1 MIKAKQV
8 NIKKNKCFTVDM
20 NDLDPFLLDIKKKS
34 SKGIDIYYINY
45 IQENFNSSNPLCVK
59 INSATGYFKEK
70 NDDKYLI
77 LDSTKEYESVWS
89 EIKSEIK
96 RINGGEEVFYEK
108 SYCKV
113 SINTEDDLPLK
124 ESLKFLTL
132 TVNINLVLQANNK
145 LYPQIYL
152 DECFYELKILYKKI

>member
-1 MIKAKQV
+1 MHI
-8 NIKKNKCFTVDM
+8 
-20 NDLDPFLLDIKKKS
+20 
-34 SKGIDIYYINY
+34 
-45 IQENFNSSNPLCVK
+45 K
-59 INSATGYFKEK
+59 INSATRYFKK
-70 NDDKYLI
+70 NDEKYLI

-132 TVNINLVLQANNK
+132 TVNINLIFRVDNK
-145 LYPQIYL
+145 LYP
-152 DECFYELKILYKKI
+152 

>member
-152 DECFYELKILYKKI
+152 NECFYEL